1 MIHIANRQAD
11 RGVLSENDLEPLDDR
26 SDVCLESRSVKL
38 LRLGEPGQERPVL
51 LAADGRHLDL
61 TGVVG
66 DLDRSF
72 WLTQGPD
79 RVRAAAGSG
88 ALPEIPAG
96 EAAALRVGAAVAR
109 PGKVVCIGLNY
120 RDHAEE
126 TGAQIPPRPVVF
138 MKDPYTVV
146 GPNDDILIPRGSVK
160 TDWEVELAVVIG
172 ARARYLDSHEDALG
186 VIGGFAIS
194 NDVSEREFQLER
206 SGQWDLGK
214 SCETFNPLG
223 PHLVTADE
231 VADFQ
236 KLGLRLSV
244 NGEQRQNGNTENMI
258 FGVAEVIHYLSQH
271 MVLEPGD
278 VINTG
283 TPAGVALG
291 MEGNPYLRA
300 GDVVELEIDG
310 LGAQRSNLVPA

>member
-1 MIHIANRQAD
+1 M
-11 RGVLSENDLEPLDDR
+11 
-26 SDVCLESRSVKL
+26 KL
-38 LRLGEPGQERPVL
+38 LRLGEPGRERPVL
-51 LAADGRHLDL
+51 LAPDGRHLDL
-61 TGVVG
+61 AGVAG
-66 DLDRSF
+66 DLDRAF
-72 WLTQGPD
+72 WLDQGPD
-79 RVRAAAGSG
+79 KVRAAFEAG
-88 ALPEIPAG
+88 ALPEIPAA
-96 EAAALRVGAAVAR
+96 EAAGLRVGAAVAR

-126 TGAQIPPRPVVF
+126 TGAQSPPRPVVF

-146 GPNDDILIPRGSVK
+146 GPHDDILVPRGSMK

-172 ARARYLDSHEDALG
+172 RRARYLASDAEALDA
-186 VIGGFAIS
+186 VGGFAIS

-223 PHLVTADE
+223 PWLVTADE
-231 VADFQ
+231 VADCQ
-236 KLGLRLSV
+236 NLGLRLAV
-244 NGEQRQNGNTENMI
+244 NGERRQDGTTKNMI
-258 FGVAEVIHYLSQH
+258 FPVAEIVRYLSQH

-278 VINTG
+278 VVNTG

-291 MEGNPYLRA
+291 IEGNPYLRA

-310 LGAQRSNLVPA
+310 LGSQRSKLVAA